1 MVKSTSD
8 DFSRDDFFPP
18 VVLFMPK
25 IPLQITLLPIPGA
38 KRRGLEPRNDVLTT
52 CKAVTLP
59 CGQRMIALFPTVF
72 LEARSQQEA
81 NRQRKSEMLKKLK
94 KIISCI
100 FVFLAYRICLSVLKL
115 QGKLKRSHV

>member
-38 KRRGLEPRNDVLTT
+38 KRRGLGPRNDVLTT
-52 CKAVTLP
+52 CKVVTQHG
-59 CGQRMIALFPTVF
+59 GQRIITEFFPQEIFLDF
-72 LEARSQQEA
+72 LEARREPARGNQ
-81 NRQRKSEMLKKLK
+81 KCLKN
-94 KIISCI
+94 
-100 FVFLAYRICLSVLKL
+100 
-115 QGKLKRSHV
+115 